1 MKPGIQAGFMPHS
14 KEREPM
20 KLFVFIVFI
29 LLLSSHIHPES
40 KPIELSGHTGLITHC
55 QFSHN
60 GALVLTCSR
69 DKSIKI
75 WSSETGELLHTLNT
89 KDTVLSATFA
99 LNDDKVISYSTNN
112 QIIIWDVENG
122 QEIKQISGF
131 LHRMNL
137 SRNYRAPSFAYTKP
151 WVVFLSKDRN
161 RIIIWDFSKNITVK
175 SIASNDMLRAPV
187 ISSDAKILVAG
198 TEKTQIVRA
207 WNIESEEVISQYRA
221 NPDLLTINS
230 SGRVIIGMARGDRF
244 EKQYEPT
251 GSYQLTEKGFQNTA
265 APSNQASSSRVIQSF
280 RLVGSKFKL
289 LSKCPMIWRPYEMGD
304 AGFNNLEFYHGKTR
318 EDDLYVYPKN
328 KQIESLC
335 FSPDE
340 KLMMTSSGYL
350 TILREVETGKA
361 YRCYLNGQDDTHSP
375 PGIATFVPG
384 KPWFIV
390 PKGKEGS
397 ALCNYETKKLLQVFE
412 KGSLGCHVNAVS
424 PDGKTLLL
432 RYKKTAYIHA
442 IKPRLP
448 KKDNSVIFSWGW

>member
-1 MKPGIQAGFMPHS
+1 
-14 KEREPM
+14 M
-20 KLFVFIVFI
+20 KLFVFIAFI
-29 LLLSSHIHPES
+29 LFLSLHSHAES
-40 KPIELSGHTGLITHC
+40 KPIELSGHAGLITHC

-60 GALVLTCSR
+60 GVLVLTCSR

-75 WSSETGELLHTLNT
+75 WSSKTGELLHTLNT
-89 KDTVLSATFA
+89 KDAVLSATFT
-99 LNDDKVISYSTNN
+99 LDDDKIISYSSDNK
-112 QIIIWDVENG
+112 IIIWDVKNG
-122 QEIKQISGF
+122 KETMQTTGF
-131 LHRMNL
+131 LHKMNL
-137 SRNYRAPSFAYTKP
+137 SRNYRAPSFAHTKP
-151 WVVFLSKDRN
+151 WVVFLSMDRK

-175 SIASNDMLRAPV
+175 SITSNDMLRAPV

-221 NPDLLTINS
+221 NPDLLTIDS
-230 SGRVIIGMARGDRF
+230 TGKVIIGIARGEIF
-244 EKQYEPT
+244 QNQYEAT
-251 GSYQLTEKGFQNTA
+251 GSYQLTERGFQNTA
-265 APSNQASSSRVIQSF
+265 APSNQASRERVIQRF

-289 LSKCPMIWRPYEMGD
+289 LNQWPMIWRPYELSD
-304 AGFNNLEFYHGKTR
+304 IRFNNLEFYHGKTR
-318 EDDLYVYPKN
+318 EDELYAYPKN

-390 PKGKEGS
+390 SRGKEGS
-397 ALCNYETKKLLQVFE
+397 ALCNFETKKLLQVFE

-432 RYKKTAYIHA
+432 RYKRKGYIHA
-442 IKPRLP
+442 IKPRIP
-448 KKDNSVIFSWGW
+448 RKDDSVSFSWDW